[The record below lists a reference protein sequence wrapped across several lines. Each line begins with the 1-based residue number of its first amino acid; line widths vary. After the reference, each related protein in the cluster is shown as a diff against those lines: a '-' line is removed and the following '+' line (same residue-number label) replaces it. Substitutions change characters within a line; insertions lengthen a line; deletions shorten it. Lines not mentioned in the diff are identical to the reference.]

1 MINKGK
7 ATAISLREQI
17 GMSSPNDIPI
27 EDVVIGRGA
36 ILIEESMGKADGR
49 IVYGKNLSTIFI
61 NSDIKHAGRRQ
72 FAIAHELGHLEMHK
86 GLPIHDDRNNLDW
99 FNDTEKQLKEG
110 IQEYEANQFAVE
122 YLMPME
128 MFKAEAKNQKLS
140 PLLLKQLSEKFL
152 TSITSVAFRYL
163 EANIRPMILF
173 HIFDGKVRY
182 WKKSSDLYVT
192 IPDITKLAPPSDSVA
207 SEYIEKDYKPIYRES
222 ELQQEID
229 KSTWFTLNKYDKDSL
244 FYEYCIVH
252 QGNKSI
258 LSVVW
263 ED

>member
-1 MINKGK
+1 MNKGIIAAK
-7 ATAISLREQI
+7 KLMNEIGISHPAEIDLET
-17 GMSSPNDIPI
+17 
-27 EDVVIGRGA
+27 VIASRGA
-36 ILIEESMGKADGR
+36 YIQFMAMKNSDGR
-49 IVYGKNLSTIFI
+49 IVYGKNISLIQI
-61 NSDIKHAGRRQ
+61 NKNIQNPGRMR
-72 FAIAHELGHLEMHK
+72 FAIAHELGHLEMHR

-110 IQEYEANQFAVE
+110 IQEYEANQFAAE

-128 MFKAEAKNQKLS
+128 IFKAEAKKQKLS
-140 PLLLKQLSEKFL
+140 PILLKQLSEKFQ

-173 HIFDGKVRY
+173 HIFDGKVCY

-192 IPDITKLAPPSDSVA
+192 IPDITKMAPPSDSVA

-222 ELQQEID
+222 DLQQEIVR
-229 KSTWFTLNKYDKDSL
+229 STWFTLGKYDKDSL